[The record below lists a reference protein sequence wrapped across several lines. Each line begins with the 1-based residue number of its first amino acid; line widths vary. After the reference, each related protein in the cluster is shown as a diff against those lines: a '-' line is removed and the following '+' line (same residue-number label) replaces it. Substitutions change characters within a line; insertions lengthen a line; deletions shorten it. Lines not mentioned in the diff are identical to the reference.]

1 MDSGDT
7 DRSIEIKTMK
17 DWVRIL
23 DASAEAHVC
32 KLDHKDCKV
41 LADDI
46 RALLRE
52 EETARK
58 EIAELKNRIEHGTLA
73 CIKHTCEIAE
83 LKARI
88 KKFEDYGLI

>member
-1 MDSGDT
+1 
-7 DRSIEIKTMK
+7 MK
-17 DWVRIL
+17 DWVRLL
-23 DASAEAHVC
+23 DASYEAHIC

-58 EIAELKNRIEHGTLA
+58 EIAELKKK
-73 CIKHTCEIAE
+73 IKRLQTFKKGI
-83 LKARI
+83 I
-88 KKFEDYGLI
+88 KDRHEVGAYEERDIKRERTKEKERQEDKYGKM